1 LDPRL
6 SHISRT
12 RARNDIMSHFSFKNP
27 SELLTFSLL
36 LYTSVCVCML

>member
-12 RARNDIMSHFSFKNP
+12 RARNDIMPRFSFKNP
-27 SELLTFSLL
+27 SELLTLLLL
-36 LYTSVCVCML
+36 LYPSVCVCML